1 MGWPISYDESN
12 QKDYATCK
20 QRTKVNRM
28 LVSNETYLYEYV
40 EINWDMISKY
50 YQNRIPEL
58 THLHFV

>member
-1 MGWPISYDESN
+1 
-12 QKDYATCK
+12 
-20 QRTKVNRM
+20 M